1 MRRGRA
7 SERFL
12 ALARA
17 LRHNRPME
25 GPVDFVL
32 PARAVPLELVA
43 GRGHYARVVEAIL
56 QARASVWISTANLKE
71 LQVEAPATPTRRR
84 GYRSILDELEGLRA
98 RGVELRLLHASPPS
112 GPFREAL
119 ATMPRLGAGGLPMR
133 PCPRVHCKLVI
144 VDGALAYLGSANFTG
159 AGLGV
164 RGQGKRNFE
173 LGVTTT
179 DDAMLD
185 ALQAYFSR
193 LWRGAECRGCKLR
206 AHCPKPID
214 VLEAAPPAPAAA
226 AAAPKKPRARRK
238 PRAPRRPASEI
249 TASGP
254 QKRERQGR

>member
-1 MRRGRA
+1 
-7 SERFL
+7 
-12 ALARA
+12 
-17 LRHNRPME
+17 ME

-56 QARASVWISTANLKE
+56 QARASVWIATANLKE

-119 ATMPRLGAGGLPMR
+119 TTRPRLAGGGLAMR
-133 PCPRVHCKLVI
+133 LCPRVHCKLVI

-193 LWRGAECRGCKLR
+193 LWRGVECRGCKVR

-214 VLEAAPPAPAAA
+214 ELEASPSAPATAAPRKPRNAREPRKSRTARKPREAGPGAPPA
-226 AAAPKKPRARRK
+226 RK
-238 PRAPRRPASEI
+238 PGPRR
-249 TASGP
+249 
-254 QKRERQGR
+254 